1 MPVSCAYFKENICRS
16 CTLLQT
22 DYSTQISLKEDALKK
37 AILPLKI
44 TLSPTVTSSETGF
57 RNKAKLVVTGSSETP
72 VLGLIDREILDCP
85 VHDPAINSIL
95 HDLIPFIRIAKLEP
109 YQIKE
114 KKGELKGIIIFS
126 GDECYVRF
134 VLRSKEGLDRIRK
147 NLPHLL
153 EIHPEIK
160 SVSVNIQPIHQAILE
175 GDEEIQLGPENYIE
189 QRYAKFSLRLRPRGF
204 VQTNQKVA
212 AHLYST
218 AAQWVKEKNISR
230 FMELFSGQGAFS
242 FHSATYVKEAT
253 GIELNTEAVR
263 MANETAANLGMNHLS
278 FIPMPAESSG
288 KIITEKNP
296 QLILVNPPR
305 RGLAGTLDI
314 LLKALPEYIIY
325 SSCSVE
331 SLGKDLK
338 SLSPFYALE
347 RAQIFDMFPHTE
359 HFETLILMKRLSPVK
374 A

>member
-22 DYSTQISLKEDALKK
+22 DYSAQILLKEKALIDALSPVS
-37 AILPLKI
+37 LPL
-44 TLSPTVTSSETGF
+44 LATVTSSETGF
-57 RNKAKLVVTGSSETP
+57 RNKAKLVVTGTSETP

-85 VHDPAINSIL
+85 VHDPAINKIL
-95 HDLIPFIRIAKLEP
+95 HDLIPFIRVAKLEP

-126 GDECYVRF
+126 GDESYVRF

-147 NLPHLL
+147 NLPSLL
-153 EIHPEIK
+153 TLHPEIK
-160 SVSVNIQPIHQAILE
+160 SVSVNIQPVHQAILE
-175 GDEEIQLGPENYIE
+175 GDEEIPLGPENFIGQKY
-189 QRYAKFSLRLRPRGF
+189 KNFSLHIRPQGF
-204 VQTNQKVA
+204 VQTNQQVA
-212 AHLYST
+212 RKLYET
-218 AAQWVKEKNISR
+218 AAAWVDEQKISR

-242 FHSATYVKEAT
+242 FHSASFVKEAT
-253 GIELNTEAVR
+253 GIELNPEAVK
-263 MANETAANLGMNHLS
+263 MANESAVTLGLKHLT
-278 FIPMPAESSG
+278 FVPLPAENSA
-288 KIITEKNP
+288 KMIAEKKP
-296 QLILVNPPR
+296 ELILVNPPR
-305 RGLAGTLDI
+305 RGLADTLNI
-314 LLKALPEYIIY
+314 LLQARPEYIIY

-338 SLSPFYALE
+338 SLIPFYTPE

-359 HFETLILMKRLSPVK
+359 HFETLVLLKRLSPVK